1 MTTTLE
7 VSVKGSGD
15 QRREF
20 FRMAVENKWDLLELR
35 REAVQLE
42 EVFRQLTVGEGAPRR
57 NAGSK
62 ASDTSAATKES
73 SSDV

>member
-1 MTTTLE
+1 
-7 VSVKGSGD
+7 
-15 QRREF
+15 
-20 FRMAVENKWDLLELR
+20 VENKWDLLELR